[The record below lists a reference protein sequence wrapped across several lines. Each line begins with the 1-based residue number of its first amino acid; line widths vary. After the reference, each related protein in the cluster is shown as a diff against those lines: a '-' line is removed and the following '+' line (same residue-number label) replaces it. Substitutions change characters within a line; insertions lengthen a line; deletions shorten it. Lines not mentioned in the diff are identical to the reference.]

1 MPTEEL
7 GPVLAAAIAAAQP
20 GAVIEL
26 ETGTYTGQFTI
37 LDKVDLTLRAR
48 RGAHVVL
55 THRDPRFAAPNQLW
69 SPVEGARDLYRTTEG
84 VGSSIYRQNGDRI
97 LYAKT
102 RSHLDQ
108 LIADGI
114 PSAFRE
120 TGETLLYLSGDDP
133 RTTPLWVSETDA
145 SVVTCDSSPR
155 LRLEGLDIRFGGAVG
170 IEIKHGCDGAVIEG
184 VSIYGGRDGIRVK
197 DGLSQ
202 QVTVRRSWIANHID
216 RRWFWRDIKGNLP
229 IEGSAVLVPGI
240 GQRVEENVIQGWFNG
255 VQTFCFVETCPA
267 VDPLV
272 RRNLIVDILDDAIE
286 MDGVTV
292 RGEVSE
298 NLIRDVFMGFS
309 FAPRLVRTPGE
320 DTRIHH
326 NTVKVTRTPLFDR
339 DQGSIGRPS
348 LTKFNGGRA
357 RDLLFEHNTVV
368 GDGHLARG
376 APTGSLD
383 YPIHVRWLRNILVS
397 RKGPLVRDTGS
408 PSDGNLFEGNVYS
421 LGEPTGFAYENWA
434 LPAGQTSDHATLAA
448 ARASDAGRAA
458 GWESQGFEAL
468 PEFALP
474 GEPSSLRQ
482 GSRAAGRGAFAVAPL
497 RVDSTI
503 ELPTG
508 WTLVRGAG
516 FESTGSGLGVEN
528 PIVVSS
534 TTAFARSRDLPPA
547 PPLLIDV
554 QIVP

>member
-1 MPTEEL
+1 M
-7 GPVLAAAIAAAQP
+7 LAAALEAAQP

-26 ETGTYTGQFTI
+26 ETGTYTGQFPI
-37 LDKVDLTLRAR
+37 LHKPDLTLRAR

-69 SPVEGARDLYRTTEG
+69 SPVAGAPGLYRTTEG
-84 VGSSIYRQNGDRI
+84 VGSSIYRLNGNRI

-102 RSHLDQ
+102 RAHLDQ

-114 PSAFRE
+114 PSALRE
-120 TGETLLYLSGDDP
+120 AGDTLLYLSGDDP
-133 RTTPLWVSETDA
+133 RTTPLWVSATDA
-145 SVVTCDSSPR
+145 SVVTCDESPR

-170 IEIKHGCDGAVIEG
+170 IDVKHGCDGMVIEG
-184 VSIYGGRDGIRVK
+184 VSIYGGRDGVRVK

-202 QVTVRRSWIANHID
+202 HVTVRHSWIANHID
-216 RRWFWRDIKGNLP
+216 RRWFWKDVKLNLP
-229 IEGSAVLVPGI
+229 VEGSGVLVPGI

-255 VQTFCFVETCPA
+255 VGTFCFAETCPA

-309 FAPRLVRTPGE
+309 FAPRQVRTPGE
-320 DTRIHH
+320 DTWIHH
-326 NTVKVTRTPLFDR
+326 NTVKVTRTPFFDR
-339 DQGSIGRPS
+339 DDGSIGRPS
-348 LTKFNGGRA
+348 LTKFNGARA
-357 RDLLFEHNTVV
+357 RDLLFEHNTAV
-368 GDGHLARG
+368 GEANLARG
-376 APTGSLD
+376 APSGSLD

-397 RKGPLVRDTGS
+397 RKGPLVRQTGS
-408 PSDGNLFEGNVYS
+408 PADGNLFEGNVYA
-421 LGEPTGFAYENWA
+421 LGEPTGNAYQNWA

-448 ARASDAGRAA
+448 ARASAAGRAA
-458 GWESQGFEAL
+458 GWEAQGFEAVPQFVL
-468 PEFALP
+468 E
-474 GEPSSLRQ
+474 GEPSSLRE
-482 GSRAAGRGAFAVAPL
+482 GSPAEGRGAFERAPL
-497 RVDSTI
+497 RVDSIT

-508 WTLVRGAG
+508 WIVVRGAG
-516 FESTGSGLGVEN
+516 FESTGSGLGVES

-534 TTAFARSRDLPPA
+534 TTAFARVDEDLPPA
-547 PPLLIDV
+547 PPQLIDV